1 MEKPSS
7 VRPVELLDL
16 IQKLKYT
23 MGTAALILILG
34 SDLGTSQPL
43 QEPKMWF
50 WWLTPHLQCLETD
63 WMWPRRLPSRSS
75 TPWATMILLGL
86 SALTAVLELFIQIGS
101 PELPWSINGNWKKK
115 LIILRH
121 KASLAIKQPLLWR
134 CQCWRMLKLTNS
146 DLLVLMEKTYYYFW
160 QMENQQLATILLPIW

>member
-43 QEPKMWF
+43 QEPKM
-50 WWLTPHLQCLETD
+50 
-63 WMWPRRLPSRSS
+63 
-75 TPWATMILLGL
+75 
-86 SALTAVLELFIQIGS
+86 
-101 PELPWSINGNWKKK
+101 
-115 LIILRH
+115 
-121 KASLAIKQPLLWR
+121 
-134 CQCWRMLKLTNS
+134 
-146 DLLVLMEKTYYYFW
+146 
-160 QMENQQLATILLPIW
+160 